1 MRDLFLDYAVTCAI
15 LNLDFVFLTCQD
27 PMFTWVI
34 RDFKS
39 LQDRRVQSEEFNVD
53 GCTWSV
59 LVYPNGKEG
68 DNYLSASLLVSNFQD
83 LPPGW
88 WITTNFSLCIE
99 TNSRY
104 RRRVLA
110 ASEKCF
116 DANNPSWGKIY
127 WLHRRELNGF
137 LVNGDLKIVA
147 QVEVLNKST
156 HEEIDLDYEHC

>member
-1 MRDLFLDYAVTCAI
+1 
-15 LNLDFVFLTCQD
+15 
-27 PMFTWVI
+27 MFTWVI

-39 LQDRRVQSEEFNVD
+39 LQDRRVQSEEFIVD
-53 GCTWSV
+53 GCTWSL

-68 DNYLSASLLVSNFQD
+68 NNYLSASLLVSNFQD

-99 TNSRY
+99 TNSPY

-110 ASEKCF
+110 AREKCF
-116 DANNPSWGKIY
+116 DAENPSWGKIY

-147 QVEVLNKST
+147 HVEVLNKST

>member
-1 MRDLFLDYAVTCAI
+1 MAAHGMRKKSCFFFNDSMVFSILIVFFLFS
-15 LNLDFVFLTCQD
+15 F
-27 PMFTWVI
+27 
-34 RDFKS
+34 R
-39 LQDRRVQSEEFNVD
+39 
-53 GCTWSV
+53 SV

-99 TNSRY
+99 TNSQY